1 MNNQDQDQDLP
12 LALQIGASAFHP
24 DHNQAKLDAMLAEL
38 SPYRTSS
45 DILTMFHA
53 CLPAHSS
60 CAVEVVL
67 WAVRAAVAGAVMHA
81 ETRAAL
87 VDFIDQLAREVDA
100 MHGGGK

>member
-1 MNNQDQDQDLP
+1 MDCRQDPP
-12 LALQIGASAFHP
+12 LAIKIGASVFHP
-24 DHNQAKLDAMLAEL
+24 AHDQVKLNALLAEL
-38 SPYRTSS
+38 SPYRTPE
-45 DILTMFHA
+45 DVLEMFRN
-53 CLPAHSS
+53 CLPNDRS
-60 CAVEVVL
+60 CAAEAVL